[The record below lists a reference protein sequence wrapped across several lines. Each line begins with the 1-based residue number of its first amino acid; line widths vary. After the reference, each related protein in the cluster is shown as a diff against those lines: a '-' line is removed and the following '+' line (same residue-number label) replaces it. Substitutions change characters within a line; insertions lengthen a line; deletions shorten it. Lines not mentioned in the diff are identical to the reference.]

1 MAWRRPI
8 SRPATQSSQALMV
21 ALCLALI
28 GCDDPQNVPSASID
42 KAPLATRSNEPA
54 AVINKELLTAANKEP
69 SASRNK
75 EPSASR
81 NESSASRNEKPSA
94 SPHKE
99 PSASPNNEPAAP
111 SHTALAAAQ
120 FSGGNAL
127 RHIAAQV
134 AFGPRSPYRARAK
147 ARTLDY
153 IETHLMPLTTHI
165 ARQPFVRHGL
175 HGTNVWARIDG
186 SDGAGRL
193 ILGAHWDTRPFA
205 DRDANV
211 DHRQR
216 PVLGANDGG
225 SGVAVLLE
233 VARVLQQQPARSS
246 VDLVFFD
253 LEDMGQIDGLP
264 FSIGA
269 RAFVAAQPDY
279 QVDGGAIVD
288 MVCDQRLRIP
298 REGYSNRHAP
308 KVLDAIW
315 QSAARQSATVFVDA
329 PGVPIVDD
337 HLPFLEVGIA
347 VVDLIH
353 YPFPSSWHTLDD
365 RIENCSAANLAQ
377 VGRTLLD
384 FIYHHDA
391 SER

>member
-1 MAWRRPI
+1 MPRRRPI
-8 SRPATQSSQALMV
+8 SRPTMQLSQALMV
-21 ALCLALI
+21 ALWLTLL
-28 GCDDPQNVPSASID
+28 GCDDPQNAPSASID
-42 KAPLATRSNEPA
+42 KAPLATHGNEPA
-54 AVINKELLTAANKEP
+54 ALMNKEPSASRNEPSTASGEKPPASSPNKEP

-81 NESSASRNEKPSA
+81 N
-94 SPHKE
+94 KE
-99 PSASPNNEPAAP
+99 PSAS

-127 RHIAAQV
+127 SHIAAQV
-134 AFGPRSPYRARAK
+134 ALGPRSPYHPGAK

-153 IETHLMPLTTHI
+153 IEAHLTPFTTRI

-175 HGTNVWARIDG
+175 HGTNVWASIDG
-186 SDGAGRL
+186 SDSDDAGRL
-193 ILGAHWDTRPFA
+193 MLGAHWDTRPFA

-211 DHRQR
+211 DHRQQ

-233 VARVLQQQPARSS
+233 VARVLQKQPARSS

-253 LEDMGQIDGLP
+253 FEDMGQIDGLP

-288 MVCDQRLRIP
+288 MICDKRLRIP
-298 REGYSNRHAP
+298 REGYSNSHAP

-315 QSAARQSATVFVDA
+315 QSAARQNATVFVDA
-329 PGVPIVDD
+329 PGVPIIDD
-337 HLPFLEVGIA
+337 HLPFLEAGIA

-384 FIYHHDA
+384 FIYHHGA

>member
-1 MAWRRPI
+1 MARRRPI
-8 SRPATQSSQALMV
+8 CRPATQLSHMLTMALW
-21 ALCLALI
+21 LALF
-28 GCDDPQNVPSASID
+28 GCTDPQNAPSASID
-42 KAPLATRSNEPA
+42 KAPLAAP
-54 AVINKELLTAANKEP
+54 NKAPSASPNKEP
-69 SASRNK
+69 SAATHKEPSAPHNEKPIASPNK

-81 NESSASRNEKPSA
+81 NEKPLASSN
-94 SPHKE
+94 KE
-99 PSASPNNEPAAP
+99 PSTPT
-111 SHTALAAAQ
+111 HKALAAAQ
-120 FSGGNAL
+120 FSGRNAL
-127 RHIAAQV
+127 RHIAAQ
-134 AFGPRSPYRARAK
+134 AALGPRSPYHPRAK

-153 IETHLMPLTTHI
+153 IEAHLKPLTTRI

-175 HGTNVWARIDG
+175 NGTNVWASIDG
-186 SDGAGRL
+186 SDSDGAGRL
-193 ILGAHWDTRPFA
+193 MLGAHWDTRPFA
-205 DRDANV
+205 DRDANI

-233 VARVLQQQPARSS
+233 VARVLQKQPARSS

-253 LEDMGQIDGLP
+253 FEDMGQIDGLP

-298 REGYSNRHAP
+298 REGYSNSHAP

-315 QSAARQSATVFVDA
+315 QSAARQNATVFVDA

-384 FIYHHDA
+384 FIYHHGA

>member
-1 MAWRRPI
+1 MARRRLI
-8 SRPATQSSQALMV
+8 CRPATQLSHTLI
-21 ALCLALI
+21 LTLGLALL
-28 GCDDPQNVPSASID
+28 GCTDPQNAPSAS
-42 KAPLATRSNEPA
+42 P
-54 AVINKELLTAANKEP
+54 NKESSACLNKEP
-69 SASRNK
+69 SAASNK
-75 EPSASR
+75 KPLASR
-81 NESSASRNEKPSA
+81 GNEIS
-94 SPHKE
+94 
-99 PSASPNNEPAAP
+99 AP
-111 SHTALAAAQ
+111 SHKALAAAQ
-120 FSGGNAL
+120 FSGRNAL

-134 AFGPRSPYRARAK
+134 SLGPRSPYHPRAK
-147 ARTLDY
+147 ARMLDY
-153 IETHLMPLTTHI
+153 LEGHLKPLMTRI

-175 HGTNVWARIDG
+175 NGTNVWASIAG
-186 SDGAGRL
+186 SDGHGAGRL
-193 ILGAHWDTRPFA
+193 MLGAHWDTRPFA
-205 DRDANV
+205 DRDANIN
-211 DHRQR
+211 HRQQ

-233 VARVLQQQPARSS
+233 VARVLQKNPAHSS

-269 RAFVAAQPDY
+269 RAFLDAQPDY
-279 QVDGGAIVD
+279 RVDGGAIVD

-298 REGYSNRHAP
+298 REGYSNSHAP

-337 HLPFLEVGIA
+337 HLPFLEAGIA

-353 YPFPSSWHTLDD
+353 YPFPSSWHTLND
-365 RIENCSAANLAQ
+365 RIENCSAANLEQ

-384 FIYHHDA
+384 FIYQHGA

>member
-1 MAWRRPI
+1 MARRQPI
-8 SRPATQSSQALMV
+8 CRPATQLSHALIMT
-21 ALCLALI
+21 LCLALL
-28 GCDDPQNVPSASID
+28 GCAEPQNAPSASPY
-42 KAPLATRSNEPA
+42 KEPSA
-54 AVINKELLTAANKEP
+54 YSNKEP
-69 SASRNK
+69 SAAFNEK
-75 EPSASR
+75 PLASR
-81 NESSASRNEKPSA
+81 NNEAS
-94 SPHKE
+94 
-99 PSASPNNEPAAP
+99 AP
-111 SHTALAAAQ
+111 SHKALAAAQ
-120 FSGGNAL
+120 FSGRNAL

-134 AFGPRSPYRARAK
+134 ALGPRSPYHPRAK

-153 IETHLMPLTTHI
+153 IETHLKPLTTRI

-175 HGTNVWARIDG
+175 NGTNVWASIDG
-186 SDGAGRL
+186 SDGDGAGRL
-193 ILGAHWDTRPFA
+193 MLGAHWDTRPFA
-205 DRDANV
+205 DRDANI

-233 VARVLQQQPARSS
+233 VARVLQKQPARSS
-246 VDLVFFD
+246 VDLLFFD
-253 LEDMGQIDGLP
+253 FEDMGQIDGLP

-279 QVDGGAIVD
+279 RVDGGAIID

-298 REGYSNRHAP
+298 REGYSNSHAP
-308 KVLDAIW
+308 NVLDAIW

-337 HLPFLEVGIA
+337 HLPFLEAGIA

-353 YPFPSSWHTLDD
+353 YPFPSSWHTLND
-365 RIENCSAANLAQ
+365 RVENCSAANLAQ

-384 FIYHHDA
+384 FIYHHGA
-391 SER
+391 IER